1 MGTVRPLLGA
11 GIASVLYRS
20 ESSASSFAWMH
31 SVEDRLGSLL
41 ASLADRSKS
50 RGESVGARVIRDLPV
65 HPIVNADTVAERY
78 GVSRQAAHEALARLG
93 EDGVLTER
101 SFSRRTRSGRPRQMF
116 TSMELIDLLSEIIT
130 D

>member
-31 SVEDRLGSLL
+31 SVEDRVGSLL
-41 ASLADRSKS
+41 GSLADRSRS
-50 RGESVGARVIRDLPV
+50 RGESVAARVIRDLPV
-65 HPIVNADTVAERY
+65 RPIVNADTVAKRY
-78 GVSRQAAHEALARLG
+78 GMSRQAAHEALARLG

-101 SFSRRTRSGRPRQMF
+101 SVSRRTNSGGPRQMF
-116 TSMELIDLLSEIIT
+116 TSTELIELLSEIIT
-130 D
+130 N